1 MSRDTYVHSLV
12 RQLNDLIDEVV
23 RQPPLYDC
31 DSLTII
37 FIKALIELFRVLRTI
52 RLNTNC
58 PAQTGQTPT
67 QNTQVSTETRPQL
80 QSGLLERLRAPNPF
94 IPGILGCP
102 YQIPLD
108 LTIPVT
114 TSIVGEGTQ
123 TLQAPRATYP
133 LTYTQG
139 YIPNLYQTEER
150 YTGTSRT
157 SSFHPY
163 RRE

>member
-12 RQLNDLIDEVV
+12 RQLNELIDEVV

-37 FIKALIELFRVLRTI
+37 FIKALIELFRVLRAI
-52 RLNTNC
+52 RLNTSC
-58 PAQTGQTPT
+58 PAQTGQTT
-67 QNTQVSTETRPQL
+67 AQSAQVSVETRPQL

-94 IPGILGCP
+94 IPGILSCP

-108 LTIPVT
+108 LTTPTST
-114 TSIVGEGTQ
+114 TSLVGENPQ
-123 TLQAPRATYP
+123 VLQVPRATYP
-133 LTYTQG
+133 LS
-139 YIPNLYQTEER
+139 YIPSLYQAEER
-150 YTGTSRT
+150 NIGTTRS